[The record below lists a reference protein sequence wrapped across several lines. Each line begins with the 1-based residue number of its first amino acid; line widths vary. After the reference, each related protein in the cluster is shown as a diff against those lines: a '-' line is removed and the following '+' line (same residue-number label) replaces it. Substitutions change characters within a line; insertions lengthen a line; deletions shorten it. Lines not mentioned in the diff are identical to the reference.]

1 LRFRSKQLW
10 IGLATLLLV
19 GIFLSIL
26 EPSDVLIAV
35 SKVGWVGLL
44 QIFILV
50 AVSQIIRAVRFFELL
65 SLRINIKYYLVLE
78 ITCIYQFLNQILP
91 IRSGELSL
99 PFLLKRYSRCTYP
112 SSVALLVLTRIHDAL
127 ALAFIV
133 FFGAAVLIYQGKIDP
148 LWLFVSIS
156 VLLLAMLSI
165 SKLII
170 WIGTRKNRQVKNN
183 IINLNLFKPPLFMK
197 QLFLNIKTFGSNLYY
212 ELLSYRGILIHLRIF
227 AYSILIWLVLFLLF
241 WRVLQL
247 VGFYIS
253 FSEVILGSSLATLTQ
268 LLPINT
274 LGNIGTLEAGWVLGF
289 TMLGFDSYKTLTA
302 GIVMHVIV
310 ILSAGV
316 YAIFSW
322 IALSLKANYR

>member
-1 LRFRSKQLW
+1 MRFRSKQLW

-50 AVSQIIRAVRFFELL
+50 AVSQTIRAVRFFELL
-65 SLRINIKYYLVLE
+65 SLRINIQYYLILK

-99 PFLLKRYSRCTYP
+99 PFLLKRYSSCTYP

-133 FFGAAVLIYQGKIDP
+133 FFGAAFLIYQGRIEAS
-148 LWLFVSIS
+148 WLFVSIS

-165 SKLII
+165 SLLII
-170 WIGTRKNRQVKNN
+170 WFRTRKNRPIQS
-183 IINLNLFKPPLFMK
+183 NLNSLKLIKLPLFLE
-197 QLFLNIKTFGSNLYY
+197 QYFLNLKTFVSNLYY
-212 ELLSYRGILIHLRIF
+212 EFLSYRGILIHLRIF
-227 AYSILIWLVLFLLF
+227 VYSILIWLVLFLLF

-274 LGNIGTLEAGWVLGF
+274 LGNLGTLEAGWVLGF
-289 TMLGFDSYKTLTA
+289 TMLGFDSYKTLAA

-310 ILSAGV
+310 IVAAGV
-316 YAIFSW
+316 YAILSW
-322 IALSLKANYR
+322 ITLCLKANL

>member
-1 LRFRSKQLW
+1 
-10 IGLATLLLV
+10 
-19 GIFLSIL
+19 
-26 EPSDVLIAV
+26 
-35 SKVGWVGLL
+35 
-44 QIFILV
+44 
-50 AVSQIIRAVRFFELL
+50 
-65 SLRINIKYYLVLE
+65 
-78 ITCIYQFLNQILP
+78 
-91 IRSGELSL
+91 
-99 PFLLKRYSRCTYP
+99 
-112 SSVALLVLTRIHDAL
+112 LTRIHDAL